1 MPRCQNCNHQWT
13 WKSTVR
19 KSFTLGVG
27 MECPNCGTRQYLTK
41 KARKKTGILNIFP
54 APILILSAM
63 FFDLEIMTILP
74 LAVGVFSAFLAVYPY
89 LVELSNEN
97 EPMW

>member
-1 MPRCQNCNHQWT
+1 MPRCQNCNHQWSWET
-13 WKSTVR
+13 TVR

-41 KARKKTGILNIFP
+41 KSRKKTGIINIFP
-54 APILILSAM
+54 APILILTAL
-63 FFDLEIMTILP
+63 FFDLEITTMLVF
-74 LAVGVFSAFLAVYPY
+74 AVGLFAAFMAVYPH